1 MKFLV
6 TGIAGF
12 IGYHVA
18 RRLVEQGHA
27 VTGIDNLSAPSDL
40 KLMRLSELG
49 FAQNQFGYGLMH
61 QSAKFGNLKFVALNI
76 QDRVQIHNLFA
87 AEQFDKVINLAAK
100 TGVRSSLDS
109 HSEYIAS
116 NIDGFSCILENC
128 VTHHISHFIY
138 ASSSSVYGNNEKVP
152 FSEDDALA
160 NPASVYA
167 VTKIANELLA
177 KTYSNT
183 YGLKST
189 GLRFFTVYGP
199 WGRTDMAPML
209 FAKAIADGK
218 PINVFNN
225 GNLLRDF
232 TYIDDIVNGVCL
244 VANMQPQDISSPNVY
259 NIGCSTPVKLLNFI
273 SELELAMGQKAEMN
287 MMPMQVGDVYQTYA
301 DTTAF
306 ERDFGYRPKTSLK
319 DGIAIF
325 VKWFLEY
332 NNKLV

>member
-18 RRLVEQGHA
+18 HRLLEQGH
-27 VTGIDNLSAPSDL
+27 VVIGIDNLSAPSDL
-40 KLMRLSELG
+40 KLMRLAQLG
-49 FAQNQFGYGLMH
+49 FTQSQFSYGHMH
-61 QSAKFGNLKFVALNI
+61 QSAKFVNLKFAALNI
-76 QDRVQIHNLFA
+76 QDRTRIPELFA
-87 AEQFDKVINLAAK
+87 VEQFDKVINLAAK
-100 TGVRSSLDS
+100 TGVRSSIDS

-116 NIDGFSCILENC
+116 NIDGFLCILENC
-128 VTHHISHFIY
+128 VTNNISHLIY
-138 ASSSSVYGNNEKVP
+138 ASSSSVYGNNQKVP
-152 FSEDDALA
+152 FSENDALTS
-160 NPASVYA
+160 PASVYA

-183 YGLKST
+183 YDLIST

-232 TYIDDIVNGVCL
+232 TYIDDIVEGVCL
-244 VANMQPQDISSPNVY
+244 VANIQSQSISSSNVY
-259 NIGCSTPVKLLNFI
+259 NVGCSTPIKLLDFI
-273 SELELAMGQKAEMN
+273 SELESVLGKKAEKI
-287 MMPMQVGDVYQTYA
+287 MMPMQIGDVYQTYA

-306 ERDFGYRPKTSLK
+306 ERDFGYRPQTSLK
-319 DGIAIF
+319 DGISIF

-332 NNKLV
+332 NDKLV